1 MEMKEIHGEMR
12 QTWAEMRG
20 MLEKQNQRVE
30 ETGRK
35 SGMMDEAIARA
46 NQRLDTL
53 ETRLNRPTPA
63 AKGKGANDEVNG
75 FVSWCRTG
83 APTERKLMTVG
94 EDTTGGYLAPVHFVG
109 EMIRAATEFSPIR
122 SIARVRQTSS
132 RAIQLPRKTGS
143 ISAAWTGEAE
153 STADS
158 GMTFTLEEIA
168 THKVTALVKISQED
182 LEDTVYDLESELRL
196 EFAEQFGVAEGTA
209 FISGDGSSKPE
220 GLLTAAGVGAV
231 NSAEDA
237 ISAVDLL
244 NLQDTLKEPYSGR
257 GTWVMNRQAL
267 SAIRLLTD
275 NRGDFLWQPGLTD
288 DVPAAILGRPYLL
301 AADMP
306 DIAANAYP
314 VIFGDFYRA
323 YVIVDRVHTEV
334 QRLAEKYAD
343 LGVVGFIARKRVG
356 GKVIL
361 PEAIKKLKISV

>member
-1 MEMKEIHGEMR
+1 MEMKEIRNEIR

-20 MLEKQNQRVE
+20 MLEKQNQRME
-30 ETGRK
+30 ETGVK
-35 SGMMDEAIARA
+35 SGLMDEAIARA
-46 NQRLDTL
+46 SQRLDSL

-63 AKGKGANDEVNG
+63 TKGMKSEEISG
-75 FVSWCRTG
+75 FVNWCRTG
-83 APTERKLMTVG
+83 VPSERKLMTVG

-109 EMIRAATEFSPIR
+109 EMIRAATEYSPIR
-122 SIARVRQTSS
+122 SIARVRQTSA

-153 STADS
+153 STTDT

-182 LEDTVYDLESELRL
+182 LEDTVYDLESELQL
-196 EFAEQFGVAEGTA
+196 EFAEQFGVAEGSA
-209 FISGDGSSKPE
+209 FITGDGTSKPE
-220 GLLTAAGVGAV
+220 GLLTSTRVNAV
-231 NSAEDA
+231 DSLDDA
-237 ISAVDLL
+237 ISAIDLL
-244 NLQDTLKEPYSGR
+244 ALQDSLKEPYAGR
-257 GTWVMNRQAL
+257 GTWVMNRQTM

-288 DVPAAILGRPYLL
+288 DVPATILGRPYLL
-301 AADMP
+301 ATDMP
-306 DIAANAYP
+306 DIAVNAAP
-314 VIFGDFYRA
+314 VIFGDIYRA

-334 QRLAEKYAD
+334 KRLAEKYAD

-361 PEAIKKLKISV
+361 PEAVKKLKISS